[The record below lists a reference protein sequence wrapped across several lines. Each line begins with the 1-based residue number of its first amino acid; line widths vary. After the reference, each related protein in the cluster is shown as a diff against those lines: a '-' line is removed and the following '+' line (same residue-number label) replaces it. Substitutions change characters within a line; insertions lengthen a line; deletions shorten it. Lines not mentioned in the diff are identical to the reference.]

1 MRRFK
6 DFKQKT
12 EVYELGRVLLHNCF
26 IKACHTGALHLL
38 HECHAGQQKCYG
50 VASAHVYCGANS
62 EPRNNQS
69 DMSHHQI
76 QRLFSL
82 LVLTLAFTSG
92 FIIMSIEL
100 LGGRILAPYF
110 GSSIYVW
117 GSIITIFMLSLAIGY
132 LTGGRLS
139 MNQPSLK
146 RYGLFYIGA
155 ALALLPTIFFGEYMM
170 DAVFL
175 RLEDPRYGS
184 LVASMF
190 LFFVPTVILG
200 MIAPYS
206 VRLLVESAHE
216 SGRIAGGLY
225 FVSTLGSALGT
236 LATSFYLVLWFEVN
250 QILLTMVAVL
260 LFAGLVAIASNLYL
274 TPARR
279 GSEE

>member
-1 MRRFK
+1 M
-6 DFKQKT
+6 
-12 EVYELGRVLLHNCF
+12 
-26 IKACHTGALHLL
+26 
-38 HECHAGQQKCYG
+38 
-50 VASAHVYCGANS
+50 
-62 EPRNNQS
+62 NQS
-69 DMSHHQI
+69 DMSHHPV

-146 RYGLFYIGA
+146 RYGLFFIGA
-155 ALALLPTIFFGEYMM
+155 ALALLPTIFFGENMM

-260 LFAGLVAIASNLYL
+260 LFAGLTAIVSNLYF

-279 GSEE
+279 DS